1 MWRVFGRF
9 RKINFGET
17 NKMRRA
23 CETNKTNERLSAYID
38 GRLNTQEQIRLE
50 QHLQTCQRC
59 QNELDSFRATVG
71 LLHQVPQASPSRSF
85 RVAQV
90 APAPRWRALPVLR
103 LATGAAAVLLVL
115 AFTADLTNLFETTP
129 QPIGQRGSSSSQ
141 LSPGESDNENDS
153 SIGSYSSGKAGQDGG
168 VNGKGELS
176 LSAGE
181 EGRWLRPLEYSLSGT
196 VVVLGGA
203 AIIIWQKSR
212 RERAKEVSRSGEHI
226 K

>member
-1 MWRVFGRF
+1 MWRGFGQF
-9 RKINFGET
+9 KKINFGET
-17 NKMRRA
+17 NKRRRA
-23 CETNKTNERLSAYID
+23 CKTNKTNKTNERLSAYID
-38 GRLNTQEQIRLE
+38 GRLNTQERIRLE

-59 QNELDSFRATVG
+59 QDELDSFRATVD

-85 RVAQV
+85 RVAQ
-90 APAPRWRALPVLR
+90 AEPAPRWAALPVLR

-115 AFTADLTNLFETTP
+115 AFTADLTNLFGTTP
-129 QPIGQRGSSSSQ
+129 QPTEQRGSSFSQ
-141 LSPGESDNENDS
+141 LSPGESDNEANS
-153 SIGSYSSGKAGQDGG
+153 SNKAGQDDG
-168 VNGKGELS
+168 VNGEGELS

-212 RERAKEVSRSGEHI
+212 RERAREVSRSGERI